1 MPDLG
6 GGQLRGVQLRQ
17 RMYAA
22 DEHME
27 AWRRFWEMMEDS
39 ELHRLTNML
48 GDMAEELMKK
58 KKNSVR
64 KLRTEAEEYLS
75 RTTPNVGT
83 PVQDGLLGFILK
95 TFDEEL
101 IRDAKKRF
109 MYPEVE
115 WGPSI
120 REQFGQAR
128 KEVRFRENL
137 EHIRKLY
144 GRELN
149 RRQMRAIAFVRTDR
163 MTSEKLREEAEDDEQ
178 VLSNGFWVSSKVA
191 LLSADIR
198 KNRSLYLAAR
208 RRRVMIQTNGQR
220 DALMMREANMSE
232 SRGA

>member
-1 MPDLG
+1 M
-6 GGQLRGVQLRQ
+6 QLTNSWKRGVGFGER
-17 RMYAA
+17 
-22 DEHME
+22 
-27 AWRRFWEMMEDS
+27 MEDS
-39 ELHRLTNML
+39 ELHKLTDML

-64 KLRTEAEEYLS
+64 KLRAEAEEYLS
-75 RTTPNVGT
+75 RTTPNVR
-83 PVQDGLLGFILK
+83 PQVQDGLLGFILK

-178 VLSNGFWVSSKVA
+178 VLSNGFWVSSVAA

-208 RRRVMIQTNGQR
+208 RRRVMIQTDGQR
-220 DALMMREANMSE
+220 DTLMRKANMSE
-232 SRGA
+232 SGGA

>member
-1 MPDLG
+1 
-6 GGQLRGVQLRQ
+6 
-17 RMYAA
+17 
-22 DEHME
+22 
-27 AWRRFWEMMEDS
+27 
-39 ELHRLTNML
+39 
-48 GDMAEELMKK
+48 MKK

-75 RTTPNVGT
+75 RTTPNVGP

-163 MTSEKLREEAEDDEQ
+163 MTSEKLREEAEDDDQ
-178 VLSNGFWVSSKVA
+178 VLSNGFWVASKVA

-208 RRRVMIQTNGQR
+208 RRRVMIQTDGR
-220 DALMMREANMSE
+220 KDKLMRKANMSE
-232 SRGA
+232 SGGA

>member
-1 MPDLG
+1 M
-6 GGQLRGVQLRQ
+6 QLTNSWKRGVGFG
-17 RMYAA
+17 
-22 DEHME
+22 EK
-27 AWRRFWEMMEDS
+27 MEDS

-64 KLRTEAEEYLS
+64 KLRAEAEEYLS
-75 RTTPNVGT
+75 RTTPNVGP

-120 REQFGQAR
+120 REQLGQAR

-149 RRQMRAIAFVRTDR
+149 RRQMRVVAFVRTDR

-198 KNRSLYLAAR
+198 KNRSLYLAAK

>member
-1 MPDLG
+1 M
-6 GGQLRGVQLRQ
+6 QLTNSWKRGVGFG
-17 RMYAA
+17 
-22 DEHME
+22 EK
-27 AWRRFWEMMEDS
+27 MEDS
-39 ELHRLTNML
+39 ELHKLTNML

-64 KLRTEAEEYLS
+64 KLRAEAEEYLS